1 MGQMGLIFHKAPRI
15 IKAICEGRG
24 QRVGVDI
31 LQLLAE
37 SRDYNGVIERFR
49 QAFNPMLEAYLSQKA
64 REAQTA
70 FPPLAQQAL
79 QEFLQA
85 YTMRQE
91 AKRIRPLLFC
101 CGHLCL
107 GGKDTEAVLQASIS
121 IELLQTALLIHDDI
135 IDRSFERRK
144 AKTMHLLWEDY
155 YERQRVASSAHLP
168 AHYEDE
174 KSHFG
179 VSMGILLGDIASG
192 LAYEALGGSDFPI
205 ERKLAA
211 IQTFSEVIHRV
222 AFGEM
227 LDVELGMRDLS
238 RVTEPEI
245 LKVYELKTAGY
256 TTEGPLHIGAVLAGA
271 TRNELKLLSAYAIPL
286 GIAFQIQDD
295 LLGMFG
301 SYDDIG
307 KDEGS
312 DLIEGKRTPLLLFA
326 WQKSQKIRHYR
337 ETLSR
342 PARRHLQSVRELIV
356 ATGALKHSLQL
367 IDQHLDRVRQRLIK
381 IERELGRK
389 ASSALDK
396 VANYIA
402 QRKDYKEA
410 IKNYAETTK

>member
-1 MGQMGLIFHKAPRI
+1 MG
-15 IKAICEGRG
+15 E
-24 QRVGVDI
+24 DI
-31 LQLLAE
+31 LRLLAE
-37 SRDYNGVIERFR
+37 GQDYRAVIEQFR
-49 QAFNPMLEAYLSQKA
+49 QAFNPVLEAYLSQKA

-79 QEFLQA
+79 QGFLKDF
-85 YTMRQE
+85 TMREE

-101 CGHLCL
+101 GGYLCL

-135 IDRSFERRK
+135 IDRSEERRR

-155 YERQRVASSAHLP
+155 YERRRANSA
-168 AHYEDE
+168 AHFTRYEDE

-192 LAYEALGGSDFPI
+192 LAYEALGSSDFSM

-211 IQTFSEVIHRV
+211 IQAFSEVIHRV

-227 LDVELGMRDLS
+227 LDVELGMKELS
-238 RVTEPEI
+238 KVTEREI

-256 TTEGPLHIGAVLAGA
+256 TTEGPLHVGAVLAGA
-271 TRNELKLLSAYAIPL
+271 TRNELKLLSEYAIPL

-301 SYDDIG
+301 SYEDIG

-312 DLIEGKRTPLLLFA
+312 DLIEGKRTVLLLNA
-326 WQKSQKIRHYR
+326 WQNSQKIQDAQKILNSV
-337 ETLSR
+337 LSQ
-342 PARRHLQSVRELIV
+342 PELARQHLQSVREIIV

-367 IDQHLDRVRQRLIK
+367 IGQYLHRVHRSLIG
-381 IERELGRK
+381 IGSELGPQAR
-389 ASSALDK
+389 SALEK
-396 VANYIA
+396 VATYIE
-402 QRKDYKEA
+402 QRQDYRRA
-410 IKNYAETTK
+410 IENYAEIAK